1 MSFKLGECVE
11 PSKSIPSV
19 SSPSDIQVCFTMEEL
34 QMLAS
39 DFYSNN
45 FEFVELCGA
54 NLRNLEMHKRDVNI
68 MLKLLYAIE
77 SQEGEANG

>member
-19 SSPSDIQVCFTMEEL
+19 SSPSDIQVCFTLEEL
-34 QMLAS
+34 QTVAS
-39 DFYSNN
+39 DFHANN
-45 FEFVELCGA
+45 FEFAELHTA
-54 NLRNLEMHKRDVNI
+54 NVRNLEMHKRDVNI

-77 SQEGEANG
+77 ANDGEANG